1 MTRNFCRQFA
11 VCLSLL
17 VLGCA
22 GQDVIREAESLVAAG
37 RYEEGLAQLEM
48 ATQSSERRKEV
59 QAAVL
64 RNRTIVAERIAGDA
78 RAALEA
84 ERLDLAEQ
92 LYKRLLAI
100 DSRSELA
107 QAGLKRLQTLR
118 ERAERL
124 VKAEELLRKND
135 LEGAE
140 RKVREV
146 LLEDPGHRSALTL
159 LAQITE
165 RQRKI
170 LPLNPELG
178 PEFKKII
185 SLEFREANLK
195 AVFEAVWSASG
206 VNFILDKDVRSD
218 AKVSIFVHDVS
229 VAEAVD
235 ALLITQQLAKK
246 VVSAKT
252 LFIYPKTPQKVSE
265 YQDLV
270 VRNFFLAHADAKQ
283 VQLLLKTILKTKDV
297 FIDEKRNLVVIRDSQ
312 EGVDLA
318 DKLIKAHDQAD
329 PEVMLAL
336 DVIEIK
342 RSRLNELGIS
352 FPNQVAFG
360 ITNPLTL
367 QALKDLNSSGIGVG
381 FGGLGATGQ
390 SAVATVN
397 MTKTEGDTRLLANPR
412 IRVRNREKAK
422 IHIGDRLPIVTNAIS
437 TVSTFSSQTVSYLDV
452 GLKLE
457 VEPQVM
463 LDDDVIIKLNLE
475 VSSATQSK
483 VNTSFYDVGT
493 RNTTTTLTIRDGET
507 QILAGLIRD
516 DESEATSKLPG
527 LGDIPLLGRLF
538 SNEKRTLDKTEIILA
553 ITPRVIRNLIRPKS
567 DLAEYGAG
575 TETGRFGSG
584 SAGGGVQPRPAIPSP
599 TPVQPRLPAP
609 GAPVGGGFG
618 APVGGGFG
626 APASTTPAGPSFVS
640 PGAVPGVGTVPGVSA
655 VPGTA
660 AVPPVPGV
668 QSATPGVTPPAA
680 ATPQAP
686 SGVIPLI
693 EFETPPGVGSPP
705 RGAQ

>member
-1 MTRNFCRQFA
+1 MTRHLRHLF
-11 VCLSLL
+11 LIYLTLL
-17 VLGCA
+17 VFGCA
-22 GQDVIREAESLVAAG
+22 GQDPIRDAESLVAAG
-37 RYEEGLAQLEM
+37 RYEEGLAQLE
-48 ATQSSERRKEV
+48 AASRNSDRPQETH
-59 QAAVL
+59 AAVL
-64 RNRTIVAERIAGDA
+64 RNRAIAAERIDRDA

-92 LYKRLLAI
+92 LYKRLLVI
-100 DSRSELA
+100 DPDSETA
-107 QAGLKRLQTLR
+107 KAGLKRLQAMR
-118 ERAERL
+118 ERSDRL
-124 VKAEELLRKND
+124 AKAEELLRKND

-140 RKVREV
+140 RKIREI
-146 LLEDPGHRSALTL
+146 LLETPGYRNALTL
-159 LAQITE
+159 LAQIAE
-165 RQRKI
+165 RQRKV

-178 PEFKKII
+178 PEFKKVI

-195 AVFEAVWSASG
+195 AVFEAIWSASG
-206 VNFILDKDVRSD
+206 VNFILDRDVRND

-297 FIDEKRNLVVIRDSQ
+297 YIDEKRNLVVIRDSQ

-318 DKLIKAHDQAD
+318 EKLVRAHDQAD

-342 RSRLNELGIS
+342 RSKLNELGIS
-352 FPNQVAFG
+352 FANQIALGVIG
-360 ITNPLTL
+360 NPLTL
-367 QALKDLNSSGIGVG
+367 QALKDLNSTGISVG
-381 FGGLGATGQ
+381 FGGTGTGAG
-390 SAVATVN
+390 AIAN
-397 MTKTEGDTRLLANPR
+397 LNLTKTEGDTRLLANPR

-422 IHIGDRLPIVTNAIS
+422 IHIGDRLPVVTTAVS
-437 TVSTFSSQTVSYLDV
+437 TVSTFSSQTVNYLDV

-483 VNTSFYDVGT
+483 VNPTFYDVGT

-516 DESEATSKLPG
+516 DEAEATSKLPG
-527 LGDIPLLGRLF
+527 LGDLPILGRLF
-538 SNEKRTLDKTEIILA
+538 SDVKKTQDKTEIILA
-553 ITPRVIRNLIRPKS
+553 ITPRIIRNLIRPS
-567 DLAEYGAG
+567 ADLAEYGAG

-584 SAGGGVQPRPAIPSP
+584 SAAAGVAPRPAAA
-599 TPVQPRLPAP
+599 PVQPRMPFPGAPGAPVSTAPAGPSSSSPGAAPGTAGAPPAP
-609 GAPVGGGFG
+609 GAPV
-618 APVGGGFG
+618 
-626 APASTTPAGPSFVS
+626 TTPG
-640 PGAVPGVGTVPGVSA
+640 
-655 VPGTA
+655 
-660 AVPPVPGV
+660 
-668 QSATPGVTPPAA
+668 AA
-680 ATPQAP
+680 APQP
-686 SGVIPLI
+686 QSGVIPLGD
-693 EFETPPGVGSPP
+693 FETPPGVGST
-705 RGAQ
+705 RGTP